1 MQFYINLLKR
11 HSPLYNATRL
21 YFTRFRRDC
30 YQYEIYIPVS
40 AFSARL
46 LRQQA
51 SIFNIHSKIFMFEIM
66 ESGVLAILLSTFPV
80 MAFITEKA
88 TGIIAT
94 QLRLPCKR
102 DKGKNGEVKLLRPQ
116 VALPLSFSKRR
127 FYRKSETYSFQQR
140 KNKQTKQKQQKQKK

>member
-1 MQFYINLLKR
+1 M
-11 HSPLYNATRL
+11 
-21 YFTRFRRDC
+21 
-30 YQYEIYIPVS
+30 
-40 AFSARL
+40 

-66 ESGVLAILLSTFPV
+66 GSRVLAILLSTFPV

-102 DKGKNGEVKLLRPQ
+102 DKGKNAVILG
-116 VALPLSFSKRR
+116 LSK
-127 FYRKSETYSFQQR
+127 
-140 KNKQTKQKQQKQKK
+140 KQTKWLSKMNINSYD